1 MLNRQDT
8 SFYTGEL
15 RINSSRLNAAWRDYC
30 ERIGVNTLDQLLQSR
45 QLSKGARGLSSS
57 SLSV

>member
-1 MLNRQDT
+1 MGLVPDPLAHHL
-8 SFYTGEL
+8 E
-15 RINSSRLNAAWRDYC
+15 RIVDYY
-30 ERIGVNTLDQLLQSR
+30 ERIGVDTLDQLLQSR